1 MRLIEREMLDAINRG
16 VNWSKDNTRVEVA
29 GSLVHV
35 YLHNHHIATVIRG
48 SDMVEVNKN
57 TLYHWP
63 TVTTKSRLRA
73 LGVNHDHLLIT
84 ENTTRIRFLVW
95 W

>member
-1 MRLIEREMLDAINRG
+1 MRVIEKQMLNAINQG

-48 SDMVEVNKN
+48 SDMVEVNRD
-57 TLYHWP
+57 TLSYWP
-63 TVTTKSRLRA
+63 TNTTKSRLRA
-73 LGVNHDHLLIT
+73 LGVNVYTKNHTLYLDDKRVSLY
-84 ENTTRIRFLVW
+84 N
-95 W
+95 